1 MNKKFTSFRKTHI
14 WLKLSCLYIL
24 FFCGVAKNWILLA
37 DTETREQK
45 LSMENSERM
54 PSNTSSMQTSS
65 LPPFYP
71 CNYDKHHL
79 GGTCAYFFHLW
90 SIITRQRGLHFLICF
105 IVLFISLSTLPK
117 RIEDLVFT
125 NLQQLIL
132 ARQFK
137 WGNGKG
143 SNIHL
148 NSSQTQKP
156 VWRPQYYLEASKQY
170 EPPDW

>member
-79 GGTCAYFFHLW
+79 GGTCAYFFSFMINNYQTKGTAFSNLFH
-90 SIITRQRGLHFLICF
+90 CF
-105 IVLFISLSTLPK
+105 VYKFIY
-117 RIEDLVFT
+117 
-125 NLQQLIL
+125 
-132 ARQFK
+132 
-137 WGNGKG
+137 
-143 SNIHL
+143 
-148 NSSQTQKP
+148 SSQKD
-156 VWRPQYYLEASKQY
+156 WRFSFYKFTTTNFSKTI
-170 EPPDW
+170 